1 MAMTVKELLD
11 EPQLGLRLLAGADG
25 LGHPVTWSHTSDLP
39 QLWEWVSPGV
49 LLMTNG
55 LSIPAKPEAQ
65 VHLARSLVAAGAV
78 ALAVGEK
85 MHAPEFSDQF
95 LAACDAL
102 PLPLVSVPYP
112 LPFMAISRS
121 IAEASLLEESRRIK
135 QTARIYDLLRKATTP
150 GETWSQLLTGIGKE
164 IRARLYVVDDRC
176 QHPWQPG
183 DAALPEDVLVRV
195 RKVTSESTAET
206 RHFLWTAD
214 GGESMLIMEI
224 PTHPHALLVI
234 LPEDRMQPDG
244 VVLLHSA
251 TVLGLGLSRSALA
264 MESRYRSGGEFL
276 LQSFEGRIGA
286 AEAARRLEDFGF
298 PAGDLR
304 LLSVPAQAEVGL
316 PQVHSTLWRHG
327 INSVCVVGEDKLH
340 LMVSEYCPEDQL
352 LHVFD
357 PSLPIGMSR
366 PVGIEAIARGLR
378 ESLWAL
384 GQATA
389 RGVRLVGYSED
400 APWFGLGGHRDGA
413 ELVQRL
419 LGPVIEHDRLNGT
432 DFMATLRS
440 YLDNQRSAQ
449 KVAALLFVHRQTI
462 IYRIRKISELT
473 GLDMAETSAVAQLWL
488 AFQVHEA
495 MGPGERVPRG

>member
-25 LGHPVTWSHTSDLP
+25 LGHPITWSHTSDLP

-55 LSIPAKPEAQ
+55 LSIPAEPEAQ

-95 LAACDAL
+95 LAACDDL

-150 GETWSQLLTGIGKE
+150 GETWSQLLEGIGQE
-164 IRARLYVVDDRC
+164 IRARLHVVDDRC
-176 QHPWQPG
+176 LHPWQPG
-183 DAALPEDVLVRV
+183 DAALPEDVLLRV
-195 RKVTSESTAET
+195 RKAGSESTAET
-206 RHFLWTAD
+206 RHFLWSSEGSD
-214 GGESMLIMEI
+214 SLLLMEI

-234 LPEDRMQPDG
+234 LPDDQARPDG

-276 LQSFEGRIGA
+276 LQSFEGRIGP
-286 AEAARRLEDFGF
+286 AEAARRLADFGF

-304 LLSVPAQAEVGL
+304 LVSVPAQAEAGL
-316 PQVHSTLWRHG
+316 PQVHSALWRHG
-327 INSVCVVGEDKLH
+327 VNSVCVVGEGKLH
-340 LMVSEYCPEDQL
+340 LMVAENCPEDLL

-357 PSLPIGMSR
+357 PSLPMGLST

-389 RGVRLVGYSED
+389 RGARMVGYSED
-400 APWFGLGGHRDGA
+400 VPWFGLGGHRDGA

-419 LGPVIEHDRLNGT
+419 LGPVIEHDRVNGT
-432 DFMATLRS
+432 EFMATLRA
-440 YLDNQRSAQ
+440 YLDNRRSAQ

-473 GLDMAETSAVAQLWL
+473 GLDVAETSSVAQLWL
-488 AFQVHEA
+488 ALQVHEA
-495 MGPGERVPRG
+495 MGPGEGAVRR